1 MSRIIF
7 DTSTLSVTTQVV
19 PLRQSAKGLWRIHSL
34 PLNREPEL
42 QFNTLSG
49 LNYYK
54 FITNVFF
61 WSKYTQ
67 RGHMAQGHTGLTG
80 LSIYH
85 QQIP

>member
-1 MSRIIF
+1 MAPPHPA
-7 DTSTLSVTTQVV
+7 LSPTGERVWVRGNQKISE
-19 PLRQSAKGLWRIHSL
+19 LFEK
-34 PLNREPEL
+34 L